1 MNTVIN
7 EYFFREK
14 TMSNELEIYQKYIKA
29 SEDRMKELGLSPRNI
44 SDEECEAFFTML
56 QDREEDKSV
65 LDNVKNIVS
74 NFVRRG
80 SYDETNTKAQRLYDI
95 ICGMDSYISR
105 QEAVELLLDMKGGIS
120 DSFAVLLLGLS
131 FDDKTTEHIV
141 KSLSNIYL
149 ISREAFDKVVEM
161 SATNEYAKTLLFN
174 WANESWEHDNDFE
187 MVRDTIAI
195 KVGNNISTDH
205 LSPGKRANT
214 RTDKTLHAK
223 YLMEGR
229 TDERDFLDRF
239 AKLSTNGKPIA
250 MVGGNN
256 FGEGSSRKSATFNLL
271 EIVGKTIDGEPDRKE
286 GGVLIANSIAPIFE
300 NSLIASA
307 IVPIKADTSKI
318 NEGDE
323 LIIDL
328 EKNVITNKTQNI
340 EISFD
345 KIDDFAMRKIKSG
358 GMNAYMAKKTLL
370 LWAVDYAKQNGI
382 EHKQIEVASDD
393 SDNSKKPQTITQ
405 KLFSRNRLDGKKYT
419 EKGEVVEV
427 RIRGVYSQDT
437 TGPMTYDEYLS
448 MSGGKT
454 FQSDFV
460 IQSLCHTCECPTTAE
475 RDTQKYLT
483 NFCSSHGGVALKAGE
498 GVIHTVANRFVLPG
512 DIIVGGDS
520 HTRSERGISFPAGS
534 DIVAAAMKYGFLE
547 LSLDREVKVSIK
559 GKLRRGIT
567 ARDIVSMFVLAAEE
581 QSPKG
586 KDIYIGSIVE
596 IDGVGDLT
604 CDERYILTNA
614 IAERSATAAV
624 IAADQRTIENI
635 KDDFAYL
642 YVRRHNGDESIS
654 LQRTLDN
661 FKEYWETKETI
672 TSDKGAE
679 YDEIITIDLAKYKEP
694 LIAKPHHPDNVATL
708 SEVAGTPIDEVF
720 IGSCVGGNFDS
731 IRNAAL
737 LMRGKKVAS
746 NVQCI
751 VTPASKEIYQALL
764 EDGALEILNEAG
776 AVISIPGCG
785 LCMGNKRQ
793 IGANS
798 NAFTTT
804 TRNFQSRVGPA
815 SSNAYL
821 GGSEIAA
828 LTAVEGQIVS
838 LEKYMEEFDR
848 YLP

>member
-1 MNTVIN
+1 
-7 EYFFREK
+7 
-14 TMSNELEIYQKYIKA
+14 MSKELEIYKKYIKA

-44 SDEECEAFFTML
+44 SNEECVAFFTML
-56 QDREEDKSV
+56 QDREEDKSI
-65 LDNVKNIVS
+65 LENIKNIVS

-80 SYDETNTKAQRLYDI
+80 SYDETNTKAKKLFDI
-95 ICGMDSYISR
+95 ICGTDSYISK
-105 QEAVELLLDMKGGIS
+105 QEAINLLLDMKGGIS
-120 DSFAVLLLGLS
+120 DSYAVLMLGLT
-131 FDDKTTEHIV
+131 FDENTIEYIV
-141 KSLSNIYL
+141 KSLSNTYL

-161 SATNEYAKTLLFN
+161 SAENEYAKTLLFN
-174 WANESWEHDNDFE
+174 WANESWEKDNGFE
-187 MVRDTIAI
+187 MVRETIAI

-223 YLMEGR
+223 FLMEGR
-229 TDERDFLDRF
+229 TDESDFLDRF
-239 AKLSTNGKPIA
+239 AKLSTQNKPIA

-271 EIVGKTIDGEPDRKE
+271 EIVGTKIEGEPDRKE

-323 LIIDL
+323 LTIDL
-328 EKNVITNKTQNI
+328 EKNVIINKTQNV
-340 EISFD
+340 EIKFD
-345 KIDDFAMRKIKSG
+345 AIDDFAMRKIKSG

-370 LWAVDYAKQNGI
+370 LWAIEYAKEHNL
-382 EHKQIEVASDD
+382 EHKIIEVASDD
-393 SDNSKKPQTITQ
+393 SDNTKKPQTITQ
-405 KLFSRNRLDGKKYT
+405 KLFTKNRLDGKSYT

-460 IQSLCHTCECPTTAE
+460 VQSLCHTCECPTTAE
-475 RDTQKYLT
+475 RDTQKYLS
-483 NFCSSHGGVALKAGE
+483 NFCSEHGGVALKAGE
-498 GVIHTVANRFVLPG
+498 GVIHTVANRFVLPS

-547 LSLDREVKVSIK
+547 LSLDREVKVVLK
-559 GKLRRGIT
+559 GKLNKGIT

-586 KDIYIGSIVE
+586 KDVYIGSIVE
-596 IDGVGDLT
+596 IDGVSNLT

-614 IAERSATAAV
+614 IAERSSTAAV
-624 IAADQRTIENI
+624 IAADQKTLDNI

-642 YVRRHNGDESIS
+642 YVRRHNGDESVS

-661 FKEYWETKETI
+661 FKEYWETKEI
-672 TSDKGAE
+672 IKSDEGAE
-679 YDEIITIDLAKYKEP
+679 YDEVITINLADYKEP

-737 LMRGKKVAS
+737 LMRGKKVS
-746 NVQCI
+746 NNVQCI
-751 VTPASKEIYQALL
+751 VTPASKDIYQALL
-764 EDGALEILNEAG
+764 EDGALEILNESG
-776 AVISIPGCG
+776 AVIGIPGCG

-821 GGSEIAA
+821 GGAEIAA
-828 LTAVEGQIVS
+828 LTAIEGKIVS
-838 LEKYMEEFDR
+838 LEKYMSEYDR
-848 YLP
+848 YIK

>member
-1 MNTVIN
+1 
-7 EYFFREK
+7 
-14 TMSNELEIYQKYIKA
+14 MSNELEIYKQYIKA

-44 SDEECEAFFTML
+44 SNKECEAFFTIL
-56 QDREEDKSV
+56 ENRDEDKTT
-65 LDNVKNIVS
+65 LENIKNIIS

-80 SYDETNTKAQRLYDI
+80 SYDETNTKAKRLYDI
-95 ICGMDSYISR
+95 ISGGDCYISK
-105 QEAVELLLDMKGGIS
+105 QEAIDLLLDMKGGIS
-120 DSFAVLLLGLS
+120 DSYAVLLLALT
-131 FDDKTTEHIV
+131 FDEKTIENIV
-141 KSLSNIYL
+141 KRLSNIYL

-174 WANESWEHDNDFE
+174 WANESWENSNDFE
-187 MVRDTIAI
+187 MIRDTVAI

-229 TDERDFLDRF
+229 TDESDFLDRF
-239 AKLSTNGKPIA
+239 ANLSANGKPIA

-271 EIVGKTIDGEPDRKE
+271 EIVGKVIEGEPDRKE

-323 LIIDL
+323 LTIDL
-328 EKNVITNKTQNI
+328 DKNVIINKTQNL
-340 EISFD
+340 EMTFD

-382 EHKQIEVASDD
+382 EHKQIEVATSNEDD
-393 SDNSKKPQTITQ
+393 TNKPQTITQ
-405 KLFSRNRLDGKKYT
+405 KLFSANRLDGKKYT

-460 IQSLCHTCECPTTAE
+460 VQSLCHTCECPTTAE
-475 RDTQKYLT
+475 RDTQKYLS
-483 NFCSSHGGVALKAGE
+483 NFCSEHGGVALKAGE

-547 LSLDREVKVSIK
+547 LSLDREVKVSLQ
-559 GKLRRGIT
+559 GKLNRGIT

-586 KDIYIGSIVE
+586 KDVYIGSIVE

-624 IAADQRTIENI
+624 IAADQKTIEQI
-635 KDDFAYL
+635 KEDYVYLLARQDF
-642 YVRRHNGDESIS
+642 GDNSKS
-654 LQRTLDN
+654 TTKTLEN
-661 FKEYWETKETI
+661 FKAYWEPKEKEKEII
-672 TSDKGAE
+672 TSDKGAT
-679 YDEIITIDLAKYKEP
+679 YDEIINIDLAKYKEP
-694 LIAKPHHPDNVATL
+694 LVAKPHHPDNVATL

-737 LMRGKKVAS
+737 LVRGKKIS
-746 NVQCI
+746 RNVQCI
-751 VTPASKEIYQALL
+751 VTPASKEIYQALS

-776 AVISIPGCG
+776 AVIGIPGCG

-804 TRNFQSRVGPA
+804 TRNFQSRIGPA

-821 GGSEIAA
+821 GGAEIAI
-828 LTAVEGQIVS
+828 LTAIEGSIVS
-838 LEKYMEEFDR
+838 LDKYMKEFDR
-848 YLP
+848 YIP